1 MEKLP
6 RDLLL
11 KILIEVNDVS
21 KMTDQQLEKMS
32 NMIEKERLDRKR
44 RKKKE
49 FARNQVKEALL
60 KLNKIPLTNNFDTL
74 DCYCAQYGG
83 GLVYKGTFFPY
94 LTLGFYDP
102 LNNENILTFFNKD
115 QNVTM
120 INKDM
125 KNDILNSLKT
135 WSAEDFSDFNLL
147 FTPIFQTPICFHL
160 DDFFLHKDKRNV
172 FVDFLGKSFL

>member
-6 RDLLL
+6 RDILL
-11 KILIEVNDVS
+11 KILFEVNDVS

-32 NMIEKERLDRKR
+32 NMIEEEQTERKW

-94 LTLGFYDP
+94 LTLGF
-102 LNNENILTFFNKD
+102 
-115 QNVTM
+115 
-120 INKDM
+120 
-125 KNDILNSLKT
+125 
-135 WSAEDFSDFNLL
+135 
-147 FTPIFQTPICFHL
+147 
-160 DDFFLHKDKRNV
+160 
-172 FVDFLGKSFL
+172 SFKE